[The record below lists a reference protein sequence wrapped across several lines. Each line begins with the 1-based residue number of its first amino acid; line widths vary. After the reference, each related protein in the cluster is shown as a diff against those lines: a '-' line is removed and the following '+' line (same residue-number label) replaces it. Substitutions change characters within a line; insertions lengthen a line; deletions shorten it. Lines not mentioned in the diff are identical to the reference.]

1 MKPLLFIIILC
12 MFIITSAC
20 GKDPYTS
27 TGQII
32 EKVFNHE
39 GVEREYLLYLPE
51 GTYKDAP
58 LLFVFHGYTS
68 TGKDMLDYADFRDL
82 ADEHDFVLCYP
93 QGLKDYVGINHWNA
107 NLEISK
113 VDDIGF
119 IVNLAENLVEDYG
132 LDKNRVFATGMSN
145 GGFMS
150 YSLALSA
157 SDTFRAIAS
166 VSGLMSGND
175 WDQRENASPMPILHI
190 HGTEDQVVLVDGT
203 MSTRGGWGGAPE
215 VEKIIEFW
223 AETNGCDDKLIIEI
237 SESVTAT
244 RYKKGLDNHEVWYYK
259 VKGLGHE
266 WPLKDLNADFS
277 AVDLIWD
284 FFSQYE

>member
-1 MKPLLFIIILC
+1 MRALLLF
-12 MFIITSAC
+12 FIMLMIMSNVGCA
-20 GKDPYTS
+20 KDRYTS
-27 TGQII
+27 TGETF
-32 EKVFNHE
+32 EKVFNHN
-39 GVEREYLLYLPE
+39 GVEREYLLYLPN

-68 TGKDMLDYADFRDL
+68 TGKDMLDYANFKDL

-93 QGLKDYVGINHWNA
+93 QGLKDYIGINHWNA

-113 VDDIGF
+113 VDDLGF
-119 IVNLAENLVEDYG
+119 IEELAESLIEDYG

-150 YSLALSA
+150 YSLALNA

-166 VSGLMSGND
+166 VSGLMSGKD
-175 WDQRENASPMPILHI
+175 WDQRDKAVPMPILHI
-190 HGTEDQVVLVDGT
+190 HGTEDQVVLVDGS

-215 VEKIIEFW
+215 VEKIVEFW
-223 AETNGCDDKLIIEI
+223 ADVNECEDKLVIDF
-237 SESVTAT
+237 SENVTAT
-244 RYKKGLDNHEVWYYK
+244 RYKDGLDNHEVWYYK

-284 FFSQYE
+284 FFSQYK